1 MIKSGELRHLVTLQ
15 RPSGA
20 RDAVGGRV
28 TTWDAQGEVHA
39 KIEPIQ
45 GRERFYAA
53 QRQAS
58 TSHMVTVR
66 YGPETRDID
75 ATWRIKFGT
84 RIFTVDEPPRNTEE
98 RNIELVMMCTE
109 GPRDE

>member
-1 MIKSGELRHLVTLQ
+1 MVKAGELRHLVTLR
-15 RPSGA
+15 RPAGN

-28 TTWDAQGEVHA
+28 TSWHPMGTVHA

-53 QRQAS
+53 QMQSS

-75 ATWRIKFGT
+75 ATWSILFGT
-84 RIFTVDEPPRNTEE
+84 RTFTIDEPPRNTEE
-98 RNIELVMMCTE
+98 RNIELVMMVTE